1 MNLNV
6 IGIDI
11 GKNGCHFVGL
21 DQSGQIVLRRRLSR
35 IQLLRLLA
43 NMPKALIGMEA
54 CCGAHA
60 LARSL
65 TALGHDA
72 RLLPAQFV
80 KPFLKGQKNDYRDAE
95 AIAEAVQRP
104 TMRFV
109 PVKTPLQLDLQAVHR
124 VRSGLVARRTAV
136 INQIR
141 AMLFE
146 CGITVAQ
153 SVPALRRALPE
164 ILSSPRESLSPRLLH
179 LIDLLLQEWKA
190 LDRQVDQLSAELV
203 GLCKTLAQ
211 CARLASVPGIGPIT
225 ATALVVAIGDGHQF
239 RCGRDLAAWL
249 GLVPRQHST
258 GGRTKLLGITKRGN
272 AYLRTLFIHG
282 ARSVMRFLI
291 GRSSRLG
298 RWMSELAKRAHRNV
312 AAVAL
317 AAKQARLAWAILTT
331 GQPYGSEVLAN

>member
-153 SVPALRRALPE
+153 SARDLRACRGSAR
-164 ILSSPRESLSPRLLH
+164 SRPRL
-179 LIDLLLQEWKA
+179 WS
-190 LDRQVDQLSAELV
+190 RPLV
-203 GLCKTLAQ
+203 MGISFAAAGTSRPGSVLFRANIPPEGERSCLGSQSGATPI
-211 CARLASVPGIGPIT
+211 CGPCSFTGRAR
-225 ATALVVAIGDGHQF
+225 
-239 RCGRDLAAWL
+239 
-249 GLVPRQHST
+249 
-258 GGRTKLLGITKRGN
+258 
-272 AYLRTLFIHG
+272 
-282 ARSVMRFLI
+282 
-291 GRSSRLG
+291 
-298 RWMSELAKRAHRNV
+298 
-312 AAVAL
+312 
-317 AAKQARLAWAILTT
+317 
-331 GQPYGSEVLAN
+331 